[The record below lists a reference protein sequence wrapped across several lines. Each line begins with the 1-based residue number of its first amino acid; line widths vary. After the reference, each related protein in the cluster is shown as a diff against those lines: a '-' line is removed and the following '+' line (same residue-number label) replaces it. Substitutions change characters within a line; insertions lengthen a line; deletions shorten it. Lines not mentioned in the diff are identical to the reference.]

1 MTGACESLQSHI
13 LKLFLSGFATGKW
26 FEGFGGNLGFLER
39 CRIPL
44 PRSLPEED
52 RSVLKTLCLVIL
64 SAWQMLFC
72 LPAFLNKLEH
82 ANKGSLNT
90 PTHYLTL
97 NLSVFDVHTC
107 AMALM
112 HTYACTH
119 TNIQMNFLKTVSR
132 IPFHA
137 YVFVLNFITQNREIA
152 GLSHASW

>member
-1 MTGACESLQSHI
+1 MH
-13 LKLFLSGFATGKW
+13 GKCY
-26 FEGFGGNLGFLER
+26 FY
-39 CRIPL
+39 
-44 PRSLPEED
+44 
-52 RSVLKTLCLVIL
+52 
-64 SAWQMLFC
+64 
-72 LPAFLNKLEH
+72 LPAFVNKLEH

-97 NLSVFDVHTC
+97 NLSFLDVHMC

-119 TNIQMNFLKTVSR
+119 TNIQMNVFLKNVSR

-137 YVFVLNFITQNREIA
+137 YVSVLNFIAQNREIA